1 LKPILSISPLVSV
14 ALCTYNGAAWL
25 HQQLDLITR
34 QTWSNIELVIVD
46 DCSADETVQMIQS
59 YAAKDE
65 RIRFYQNEVNLGF
78 NKNFEK
84 ALLLCKGK
92 WIAVADQDDIWQ
104 LNKIETMLSQW
115 NGKATL
121 LHCSSKKFQGT
132 EEINK
137 SSKPSTIGFSG
148 YSVAAIA
155 AKNTVEGHNI
165 ILDRFLL
172 QQAVPFPENVFYDWW
187 LGAVAAANGGVQW
200 INEILVW
207 RRIHE
212 QNTYEKKI
220 APVLDEKVIWRSH
233 LSAFLSINNLQ
244 KADKQFIEKCLQLL
258 NTNAS
263 TDEWKAFIVK
273 KRDIFFYYKKG
284 LFSFFSKW
292 KHSNKL
298 AKKMAGNI

>member
-1 LKPILSISPLVSV
+1 MKHIPSISPLVSV

-25 HQQLDLITR
+25 HQQLDTITG

-46 DCSADETVQMIQS
+46 DCSADDTVQIIQS

-65 RIRFYQNEVNLGF
+65 RIRFYQNEINLGF

-92 WIAVADQDDIWQ
+92 WIAIADQDDIWQ

-115 NGKATL
+115 NNKATL
-121 LHCSSKKFQGT
+121 LHCASKKFQRN
-132 EEINK
+132 EEI
-137 SSKPSTIGFSG
+137 SKGRKPATIGFSG
-148 YSVAAIA
+148 RCGAAIA

-200 INEILVW
+200 IHEILVW

-220 APVLDEKVIWRSH
+220 APALDEKIIWQNH
-233 LSAFLSINNLQ
+233 LSAFLNISNLQ
-244 KADKQFIEKCLQLL
+244 KADREFIEKCLQLL
-258 NTNAS
+258 NTKAG

-273 KRDIFFYYKKG
+273 NKDIFFYYKKG
-284 LFSFFSKW
+284 LFSFFSKR

-298 AKKMAGNI
+298 AKKLAGNI